1 VTNYDITRN
10 FVAGSTYDLPSGRGK
25 LLGFN
30 NSLANKLLGGW
41 TTSGVLT
48 LHSGMPISVTTEQSL
63 PGIGPI
69 LPNVVAGQPFYG
81 PDSNRG
87 AFNPNA
93 DSYINASAF
102 VSSLAFTFGNAPR
115 YFASLRS
122 FGMRDWDMAL
132 QKKFPITERLSFS
145 LKAEFFNVLNTTN
158 FGAPNSDIN
167 GPSFGKI
174 QPSMAV
180 LAMANSRERCP
191 CKDRNFTRS
200 L

>member
-1 VTNYDITRN
+1 
-10 FVAGSTYDLPSGRGK
+10 
-25 LLGFN
+25 
-30 NSLANKLLGGW
+30 
-41 TTSGVLT
+41 
-48 LHSGMPISVTTEQSL
+48 L

-69 LPNVVAGQPFYG
+69 LPNVVAGQPLYG

-102 VSSLAFTFGNAPR
+102 VSPPAFTFGNAPR
-115 YFASLRS
+115 YFDSLRS

-145 LKAEFFNVLNTTN
+145 LKAEFFNVLNTVN

-167 GPSFGKI
+167 SPSFEKI
-174 QPSMAV
+174 TTINGNP
-180 LAMANSRERCP
+180 
-191 CKDRNFTRS
+191 RNGQLSGTLS
-200 L
+200 W